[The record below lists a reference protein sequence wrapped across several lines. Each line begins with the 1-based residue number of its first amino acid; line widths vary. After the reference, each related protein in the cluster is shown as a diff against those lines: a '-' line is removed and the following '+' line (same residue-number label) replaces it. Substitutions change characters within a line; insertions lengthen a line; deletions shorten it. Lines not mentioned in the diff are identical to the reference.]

1 MAKITRATQ
10 QIFGSNAGITQ
21 IGVFGSLA
29 AGSAAYTSNPVTIQ
43 SLSNYLD
50 GWYAA
55 VVGENSP
62 AIQDMNAL
70 CFLYA
75 YQLAY
80 LMQQGIPEWD
90 SATTYYVGSMA
101 QDGNGNVYIS
111 QQNTNLNNTLSTVA
125 FWTPQGSQ
133 TNIQNFSGSATLGA
147 TSQFARISTI
157 SGNAV
162 ITLPSIASVNVGTK
176 ITVKNISN
184 VGNTVQV
191 IGAGSNTIDIGNSY
205 VNLLNNYDSLSVI
218 SNGNNW
224 DVI

>member
-10 QIFGSNAGITQ
+10 KIFGSTAGITQ

-29 AGSAAYTSNPVTIQ
+29 AGSAAYSSNPVTIQ

-80 LMQQGIPEWD
+80 LMQQGIAEWD
-90 SATTYYVGSMA
+90 SATTYYAGSLV
-101 QDGNGNVYIS
+101 QDGSGNIYVS
-111 QQNTNLNNTLSTVA
+111 LQNSNLNNNVSNISFWAPQLSQLSIQTYFSTSVTLPAS
-125 FWTPQGSQ
+125 
-133 TNIQNFSGSATLGA
+133 
-147 TSQFARISTI
+147 SQFARIVPS
-157 SGNAV
+157 SNAV
-162 ITLPSIASVNVGTK
+162 VTLPALSSVNTGTK
-176 ITVKNISN
+176 IIIKNASPTFTVQIQGSGSDTIDGSN
-184 VGNTVQV
+184 VYT
-191 IGAGSNTIDIGNSY
+191 T
-205 VNLLNNYDSLSVI
+205 LLNIYDSITVI
-218 SNGNNW
+218 SNSITW